1 MPGHNSKSRRR
12 IPVRARF
19 PVEARFDI
27 ELQVVETR
35 ASGAAAGA
43 SLAGRSRH
51 LNVLVV
57 DPDAKV
63 QRQLLQLLGERGDR
77 VVPVSNAEE
86 GVDLVQRM
94 RFDMA
99 LCAVRQPGLNWVEF
113 FERVRYQVGAF
124 VLLTDGFDNDLAR
137 AFQGSDGFVLA
148 KPIEEA
154 EVLRICH
161 AVEERAGLGVRG

>member
-1 MPGHNSKSRRR
+1 
-12 IPVRARF
+12 
-19 PVEARFDI
+19 
-27 ELQVVETR
+27 
-35 ASGAAAGA
+35 
-43 SLAGRSRH
+43 
-51 LNVLVV
+51 V

-63 QRQLLQLLGERGDR
+63 QHQLLQLLGERGDR

-113 FERVRYQVGAF
+113 FERVRYQVGGF
-124 VLLTDGFDNDLAR
+124 VLLTDGFDTDLAR
-137 AFQGSDGFVLA
+137 AFQGSEGFVLS

-154 EVLRICH
+154 EVLRICR
-161 AVEERAGLGVRG
+161 AVEERAGLAAKG